1 MRTGLVQHMHKHNHT
16 HKTCCCKK
24 RHVNRRSELLP
35 AAFPSWLGR
44 AGTKDKPVVHLF
56 FKSRNDTPA
65 RQISSRSRW
74 STSHLA
80 VPSGDLSRL
89 RYCLLA
95 ERWRVGGEEF
105 EGVGGEERCGAV
117 LADDAAHHHCSILLR
132 IGECGCSLSV
142 CLSFPRQG
150 QPKNPTTEEKQTK
163 SESCLEKETPKP
175 PDCFLV
181 VGRSNAEIW
190 GILGGQWHNVSRA
203 SDAGTDSCQH
213 TRKPFRRAAR
223 GRNRLQ
229 HVGISACERDRQ

>member
-1 MRTGLVQHMHKHNHT
+1 MIRRNDILRRALSGRRVLVVEERMCKGKAALWNGGNGRGGELDRPKARKKERKKEKQKTKSRKHMHKHNHT

-105 EGVGGEERCGAV
+105 EGVGGEE
-117 LADDAAHHHCSILLR
+117 SILLR

-163 SESCLEKETPKP
+163 S
-175 PDCFLV
+175 
-181 VGRSNAEIW
+181 RSNAAHKEA
-190 GILGGQWHNVSRA
+190 LQ
-203 SDAGTDSCQH
+203 
-213 TRKPFRRAAR
+213 TRSTREKPPAAC
-223 GRNRLQ
+223 GNF
-229 HVGISACERDRQ
+229 SM